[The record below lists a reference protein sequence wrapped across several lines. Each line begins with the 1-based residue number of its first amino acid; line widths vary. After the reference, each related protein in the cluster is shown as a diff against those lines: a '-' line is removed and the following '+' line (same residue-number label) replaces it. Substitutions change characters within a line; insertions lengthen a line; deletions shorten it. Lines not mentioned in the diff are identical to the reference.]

1 MDLKEIYETLL
12 KYFGEQYWWP
22 GETRFE
28 IIVGAILT
36 QQTSWRNVEKAIQNL
51 KKENMLNEVSLHK
64 AAVKKIEK
72 TIKPSGFYKI
82 KTKRLKNFLNF
93 MFKKYDGNLGKFFNL
108 PKEQLRKELLSING
122 VGKETA
128 DSMILYAAEKPI
140 FVVDAYTHRIFNRIG
155 IINWNNYEK
164 TRIFFEEKLEKS
176 IEVFKEFHALI
187 VQLGKNICKPKPKC
201 NICPLNR
208 RCKYAISIN
217 NSTEG

>member
-1 MDLKEIYETLL
+1 MNLGEIYETLL
-12 KYFGEQYWWP
+12 KYFGGQYWWP
-22 GETRFE
+22 GETKFE

-64 AAVKKIEK
+64 ATVKKIEK

-93 MFKKYDGNLGKFFNL
+93 VFKKYDGNLEKFFNL

-155 IINWNNYEK
+155 IINWDDYEK
-164 TRIFFEEKLEKS
+164 TRIFFEEELE
-176 IEVFKEFHALI
+176 E
-187 VQLGKNICKPKPKC
+187 KNSCFW
-201 NICPLNR
+201 
-208 RCKYAISIN
+208 
-217 NSTEG
+217 